1 MAVKVT
7 LKNGEELKQDFV
19 SARTVRDVM
28 KFGVSLESGTVTVL
42 EMMETLV
49 EFVVKLFPDKEGL
62 EDMLWDEYTAEELT
76 DVCQAVLFQ
85 VTGGGAQEEPSAE
98 EQVAEKL

>member
-7 LKNGEELKQDFV
+7 LKNGTELKQDFV
-19 SARTVRDVM
+19 PARTVRDVM
-28 KFGVSLESGTVTVL
+28 KFGMSLESGKVTVL

-49 EFVVKLFPDKEGL
+49 GYVVKLFPDEQGL

-76 DVCQAVLFQ
+76 DICQAVLFQ
-85 VTGGGAQEEPSAE
+85 VTGGGGQEEPSSE